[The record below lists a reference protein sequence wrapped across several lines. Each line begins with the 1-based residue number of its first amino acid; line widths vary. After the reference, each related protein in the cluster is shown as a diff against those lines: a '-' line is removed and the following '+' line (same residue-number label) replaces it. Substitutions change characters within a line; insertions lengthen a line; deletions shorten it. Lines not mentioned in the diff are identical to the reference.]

1 MADDSAKA
9 EARDAL
15 LPFTRGIAFGQVIE
29 RVAHGVTVD
38 DEVEIARSTLQLEA
52 GDEGEKV
59 NMPVVHVPSGR
70 FRRDLAEPERE
81 PDESRASA
89 SRIDWVLPWI
99 LRPRGSAR
107 EPAGTTISQF

>member
-1 MADDSAKA
+1 MTDESAKA

-29 RVAHGVTVD
+29 SVAHGVAVD

-59 NMPVVHVPSGR
+59 NKACGACA
-70 FRRDLAEPERE
+70 FRALPEG
-81 PDESRASA
+81 SCRARTGEERKKGK
-89 SRIDWVLPWI
+89 RI
-99 LRPRGSAR
+99 
-107 EPAGTTISQF
+107 QN